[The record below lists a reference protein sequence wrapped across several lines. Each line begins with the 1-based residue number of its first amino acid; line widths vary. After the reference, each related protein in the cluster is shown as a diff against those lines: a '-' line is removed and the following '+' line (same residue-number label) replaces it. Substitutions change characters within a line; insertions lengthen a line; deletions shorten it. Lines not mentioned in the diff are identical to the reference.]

1 MRRIVGIV
9 IFVIGVL
16 LLCSNLLL
24 KAQEIGKGFSIITM
38 IVGAA
43 IFGLSFI
50 PQPDPGPNAP
60 PPLPPADRITRV
72 FYEPEPVFKNLRYH
86 PRWLAAFLVIA
97 LISSIYAIASM
108 QRLGPVKM
116 ASDYADRVIA
126 GGFVPPDSVD
136 LFKTKTVAEA
146 EKQGVIPKI
155 VAPLSGINIA
165 FLIMLIL
172 AGVYMLSVLA
182 FGGRIN
188 FWQAL
193 CVAVYSSL
201 PPLVIERILSLILLY
216 VKSPEDLET
225 LRVQKGLARAD
236 LGILFSAT
244 EHPYLFTIASL
255 LGIFTL
261 YGWWLT
267 VTGLRNTSEK
277 ISSGSAWAIVIM
289 LWLLWVVISLVLAM
303 LAPSFVG

>member
-16 LLCSNLLL
+16 LLCSTVLL
-24 KAQEIGKGFSIITM
+24 KVQEIGKGFGIFTM

-50 PQPDPGPNAP
+50 PQPDPGPDAP

-97 LISSIYAIASM
+97 LVSCIYAIASM

-116 ASDYADRVIA
+116 ANDYADRVIA
-126 GGFVPPDSVD
+126 GGFVPPDKAD
-136 LFKTKTVAEA
+136 LFKAQTTAEA

-155 VAPLSGINIA
+155 IAPLSGINIV
-165 FLIMLIL
+165 FLVMLIL
-172 AGVYMLSVLA
+172 AGLYMLCVMA

-216 VKSPEDLET
+216 VKSKDDLES
-225 LRVQKGLARAD
+225 LRAQKGLARAD

-244 EHPYLFTIASL
+244 DHPYLFTIASL

-267 VTGLRNTSEK
+267 VTGLRNISEK
-277 ISSGSAWAIVIM
+277 ISGGSAWAIVIM

>member
-24 KAQEIGKGFSIITM
+24 KVKEIGLGFGIPVVL
-38 IVGAA
+38 VGAA

-86 PRWLAAFLVIA
+86 PRWLAGFLVLA
-97 LISSIYAIASM
+97 LIGCVYTIASM

-116 ASDYADRVIA
+116 ANDYADRVVA
-126 GGFVPPDSVD
+126 GGFVPPDKVD
-136 LFKTKTVAEA
+136 LFKTQAVAEA

-155 VAPLSGINIA
+155 VGPLSGISGF
-165 FLIMLIL
+165 FLFMLIL
-172 AGVYMLSVLA
+172 AGLYMLCVMA

-188 FWQAL
+188 FFQAL
-193 CVAVYSSL
+193 SVAVYSSL
-201 PPLVIERILSLILLY
+201 PPVVISTILSLILLY
-216 VKSPEDLET
+216 VKSPDDLEA

-236 LGILFSAT
+236 LGLLLSAT
-244 EHPYLFTIASL
+244 SHPYLYTIASFI
-255 LGIFTL
+255 GIFNL
-261 YGWWLT
+261 YGWWLSA
-267 VTGLRNTSEK
+267 TGLRQSSEK
-277 ISSGSAWAIVIM
+277 LSVGSAWTIVFLIWF
-289 LWLLWVVISLVLAM
+289 LGVFLSLILAM
-303 LAPSFVG
+303 IAPSFVG

>member
-9 IFVIGVL
+9 IFVIGL
-16 LLCSNLLL
+16 LLLFSNLLL
-24 KAQEIGKGFSIITM
+24 KVQDIGKGFGIMTM
-38 IVGAA
+38 AVGAA
-43 IFGLSFI
+43 IIGLSFI

-97 LISSIYAIASM
+97 VISSIYAIASM

-116 ASDYADRVIA
+116 SNDYADRVIA
-126 GGFVPPDSVD
+126 GGFVPPDKVD
-136 LFKTKTVAEA
+136 LFKAQTMAEA

-165 FLIMLIL
+165 FLITLIL
-172 AGVYMLSVLA
+172 AGIYMLCVLA

-216 VKSPEDLET
+216 VKSKDDLET

-244 EHPYLFTIASL
+244 EHPYLFTIANL
-255 LGIFTL
+255 MGIFTL

-267 VTGLRNTSEK
+267 VSGLRNAGEK
-277 ISSGSAWAIVIM
+277 ISSGSAWAIVVM
-289 LWLLWVVISLVLAM
+289 LWLLWVVINLVLAM